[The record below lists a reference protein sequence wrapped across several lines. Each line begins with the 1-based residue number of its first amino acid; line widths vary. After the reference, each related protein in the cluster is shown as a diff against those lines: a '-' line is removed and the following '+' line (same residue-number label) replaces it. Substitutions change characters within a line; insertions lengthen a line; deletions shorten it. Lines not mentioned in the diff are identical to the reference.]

1 MTFCNP
7 MTVAQT
13 WNQEI
18 AYRLGNMI
26 GNEALLGGG
35 TGWYAPAMNI
45 HRTPYSGRNGEY
57 FSEDSFLSGA
67 MASQEVKGAA
77 EKGVYTI
84 MKHFAFNE
92 QENHRG
98 DRNGQ
103 YSMATWMNEQSARE
117 LYLKPFEMCMKVGDV
132 DLAYVR
138 QNADGTQEN
147 ATTKIRACQGVMT
160 SFNRIGATWAGGSY
174 DLITGIVRN
183 EWGFDG
189 WILTDNADT
198 GVFMNGLQMIEAGAD
213 AKLTV
218 SDPTALWSFDSGD
231 ATQYGYAR
239 EAMHHLLY
247 VMANSHVM
255 NGAVHGSVYSTGA
268 AGMQKAD
275 MLRWGLTGVGVVG
288 AGVILGINIALEL
301 RRRRRG

>member
-1 MTFCNP
+1 M
-7 MTVAQT
+7 AQT

-57 FSEDSFLSGA
+57 YSEDSFLSGA

-117 LYLKPFEMCMKVGDV
+117 LYLKPFEMCMKAGDV
-132 DLAYVR
+132 EPCL
-138 QNADGTQEN
+138 
-147 ATTKIRACQGVMT
+147 RAP
-160 SFNRIGATWAGGSY
+160 
-174 DLITGIVRN
+174 
-183 EWGFDG
+183 E
-189 WILTDNADT
+189 
-198 GVFMNGLQMIEAGAD
+198 
-213 AKLTV
+213 
-218 SDPTALWSFDSGD
+218 
-231 ATQYGYAR
+231 
-239 EAMHHLLY
+239 
-247 VMANSHVM
+247 
-255 NGAVHGSVYSTGA
+255 
-268 AGMQKAD
+268 
-275 MLRWGLTGVGVVG
+275 
-288 AGVILGINIALEL
+288 
-301 RRRRRG
+301 RRRHAGERHHQDPRLPGRHDLVQPHRRHVGRRLLRPHHGHRPQRVGL

>member
-1 MTFCNP
+1 
-7 MTVAQT
+7 
-13 WNQEI
+13 
-18 AYRLGNMI
+18 
-26 GNEALLGGG
+26 
-35 TGWYAPAMNI
+35 
-45 HRTPYSGRNGEY
+45 
-57 FSEDSFLSGA
+57 
-67 MASQEVKGAA
+67 
-77 EKGVYTI
+77 

-189 WILTDNADT
+189 WIDGQRRHGRLHERPAD
-198 GVFMNGLQMIEAGAD
+198 
-213 AKLTV
+213 
-218 SDPTALWSFDSGD
+218 DPGWRRRQAH
-231 ATQYGYAR
+231 R
-239 EAMHHLLY
+239 ERPH
-247 VMANSHVM
+247 
-255 NGAVHGSVYSTGA
+255 GAV
-268 AGMQKAD
+268 
-275 MLRWGLTGVGVVG
+275 
-288 AGVILGINIALEL
+288 EL
-301 RRRRRG
+301 

>member
-1 MTFCNP
+1 
-7 MTVAQT
+7 
-13 WNQEI
+13 
-18 AYRLGNMI
+18 
-26 GNEALLGGG
+26 
-35 TGWYAPAMNI
+35 
-45 HRTPYSGRNGEY
+45 
-57 FSEDSFLSGA
+57 
-67 MASQEVKGAA
+67 MA
-77 EKGVYTI
+77 
-84 MKHFAFNE
+84 
-92 QENHRG
+92 
-98 DRNGQ
+98 
-103 YSMATWMNEQSARE
+103 
-117 LYLKPFEMCMKVGDV
+117 GDV
-132 DLAYVR
+132 ELSYVR

-198 GVFMNGLQMIEAGAD
+198 GVFMNGLQMIQAGAD

-255 NGAVHGSVYSTGA
+255 NGAVHGASTA
-268 AGMQKAD
+268 RHRRHAKAE
-275 MLRWGLTGVGVVG
+275 MLRWGLTGVGIVG
-288 AGVILGINIALEL
+288 VGVILGVNIALEL